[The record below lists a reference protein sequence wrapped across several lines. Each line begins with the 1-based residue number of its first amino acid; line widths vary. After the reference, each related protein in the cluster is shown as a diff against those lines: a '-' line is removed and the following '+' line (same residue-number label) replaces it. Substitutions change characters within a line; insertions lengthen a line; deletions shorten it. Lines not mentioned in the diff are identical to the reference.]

1 MLIFDMDGTLID
13 SNGIWRDVDTAFLA
27 KRGLPYTREYYEGVA
42 HTVFPK
48 AAEFTKAYC
57 CLPESTDEIMAEWM
71 EMAGDLYTT
80 SVPVKPQRLTA
91 FAGAVEKVFSLV
103 SRQLAGSP
111 AVSQA
116 TKRIGSI
123 HGRKSPQQHGGG
135 FALRLGDKVEAAV
148 HAIDKIDIGMAR
160 RAKHGGVADGFMIAV
175 GVGGLVN
182 GPHIR
187 LGLRDAADQ

>member
-27 KRGLPYTREYYEGVA
+27 KRGLPYTHEYYEGVA

-80 SVPVKPQRLTA
+80 SVPVKPGVRAYL
-91 FAGAVEKVFSLV
+91 EKC
-103 SRQLAGSP
+103 
-111 AVSQA
+111 
-116 TKRIGSI
+116 K
-123 HGRKSPQQHGGG
+123 
-135 FALRLGDKVEAAV
+135 
-148 HAIDKIDIGMAR
+148 
-160 RAKHGGVADGFMIAV
+160 ADGERMAV
-175 GVGGLVN
+175 LTSSVPAHCHAALG
-182 GPHIR
+182 H
-187 LGLRDAADQ
+187 LGLKP